1 MTIRNKR
8 DFYIGVVFLA
18 LSIVAM
24 IYGMATVE
32 DSGLAVSR
40 GSMTPTSYPNFTL
53 VFMGIMAMLLI
64 AANLTF
70 SGGKTQAAPI
80 TPASVQTPEPHPAWR
95 RALGA
100 FGLTALYPVLM
111 PLIGYLAS
119 NILLM
124 IVFIRLFGGK
134 SLKVIISLSVGL
146 SLFLYW
152 FFAKVMN
159 VMMP

>member
-1 MTIRNKR
+1 
-8 DFYIGVVFLA
+8 
-18 LSIVAM
+18 
-24 IYGMATVE
+24 
-32 DSGLAVSR
+32 
-40 GSMTPTSYPNFTL
+40 
-53 VFMGIMAMLLI
+53 MGIMAMLLI

-70 SGGKTQAAPI
+70 SGGKTQAAPV
-80 TPASVQTPEPHPAWR
+80 TPTSVQTPEPHLAWR

-100 FGLTALYPVLM
+100 IGLTALYPVLM

-124 IVFIRLFGGK
+124 AVFIRLFGGK
-134 SLKVIISLSVGL
+134 NLKVIISLSVGL
-146 SLFLYW
+146 SLVLYW